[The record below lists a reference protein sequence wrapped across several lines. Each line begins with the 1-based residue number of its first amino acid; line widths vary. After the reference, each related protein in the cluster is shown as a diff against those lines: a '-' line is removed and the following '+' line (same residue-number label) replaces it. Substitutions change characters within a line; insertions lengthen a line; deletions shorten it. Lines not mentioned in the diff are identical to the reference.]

1 MKLPKILK
9 SRRGVALENAILF
22 MILLFSLC
30 ALLTTLT
37 VIGHNRLTLENN
49 AQLRNAEIDQIG
61 EDYIYSLKSG
71 DDSLSKYIGKYY
83 YEIIEENNVSALTVW
98 GGTDKET
105 DSVILYIEAEK
116 TVDGNGN
123 ETVSIKQW
131 RYSLNE

>member
-1 MKLPKILK
+1 
-9 SRRGVALENAILF
+9 
-22 MILLFSLC
+22 MIPLFSLC

-37 VIGHNRLTLENN
+37 VIGHNRLKLENN

>member
-37 VIGHNRLTLENN
+37 VIGHNRLKLENN

-116 TVDGNGN
+116 TVDGNGD

>member
-37 VIGHNRLTLENN
+37 VIGHNRLKLENN